1 MTTDVQAPP
10 EAPTAPKS
18 RVAKIVRWGVRL
30 TSLPVLVLVL
40 ALTSLLPTLAHFSVA
55 ARDDRIN
62 AFGLCGVCLGFLLA
76 WRWPAVGGGLS
87 LASIGVMAAQAEG
100 GLTGDPFSIAF
111 TLQAILFLISSVLN
125 FRSDRPAPRAM
136 GLMKGAAIG
145 LLAICAIAGAVI
157 IYRGPGPTAVPKEK
171 ERYLGVWDSGTGLQI
186 ELTKAGEAKV
196 MQARDSKVAACNTP
210 VKPGETK
217 LFNAAFRGDDFLELA
232 SGALGEAKVYRIQQ
246 RPHQDGKQMK
256 MTLNASDPYQ
266 GTNGMVLV
274 RKDET
279 K

>member
-1 MTTDVQAPP
+1 MTTDVQTPA
-10 EAPTAPKS
+10 ETPTAPKS

-30 TSLPVLVLVL
+30 TSLPVLALVL
-40 ALTSLLPTLAHFSVA
+40 ISLLPTLINFSVA
-55 ARDDRIN
+55 ARDDRIT

-76 WRWPAVGGGLS
+76 WRWPAVGGGVS
-87 LASIGVMAAQAEG
+87 LASIGVIAAQAEG

-111 TLQAILFLISSVLN
+111 ALQAILFLISAVLN
-125 FRSDRPAPRAM
+125 LRSDRPAAPAM

-145 LLAICAIAGAVI
+145 LLAICAFAGTVI

-171 ERYLGVWDSGTGLQI
+171 ARYLGAWNSGTGLQI
-186 ELTKAGEAKV
+186 ELTKGGEAKV
-196 MQARDSKVAACNTP
+196 TQAGDSKVAACNTP

-217 LFNAAFRGDDFLELA
+217 VFNATFRGDDFLELA
-232 SGALGEAKVYRIQQ
+232 SGALGETKVYRIEQ
-246 RPHQDGKQMK
+246 RPHREGKQMK

-266 GTNGMVLV
+266 RTNGMVLV
-274 RKDET
+274 RRDET